1 MTETAT
7 TLNREDLLRQMRN
20 AARAG
25 YTLYPVWRE
34 LLADCDTPVS
44 AYRKI
49 AQGDPYTFLLESVEG
64 GEKLARFSFIGLYSE
79 TVLLFRGAMCER
91 MDARTGA
98 VSMINSAADPLKIIE
113 DELALN
119 RVAPFTLPL
128 SPGSATP
135 RLIGGAVGYLGYE
148 IAARYEPIAI
158 PEQDTLQLPDACVIF
173 TNTFVIFD
181 HIAHRAILLT
191 HADLR
196 QDHAASLRA
205 ARNVLDEL
213 QVALETAPF
222 RKPAAQKKSTAAA
235 TAPKWDA
242 DEDKARF
249 KRMTNCAKEAIFAGD
264 AFQIVPSRR
273 TSRILRCDPFSVY
286 RALRALNP
294 SPYQFYLDC
303 KDFVIAGASP
313 EMLAR
318 VENGEVAAH
327 PIAGT
332 RPRGEN
338 GGADAAF
345 EAELRY
351 DPKEQAEHVMLV
363 DLGRNDLGR
372 VAEPGTVRVTQMMD
386 VERYS
391 HVMHL
396 VSHIT
401 GKLRSGLTA
410 FDAVRSVF
418 PAGTL
423 TGAPKIKAMQIIAE
437 LEGVKRGV
445 YGGGVGYF
453 GYNGNADMAIAIRTL
468 VMKDGVAY
476 AQSGAGI
483 VADSEP
489 EAEFQETERKAQ
501 ALWQAV
507 EMAETFNAATK
518 TSKSAAKLS
527 ARKGEK
533 IHDSVN

>member
-1 MTETAT
+1 MTGTAT
-7 TLNREDLLRQMRN
+7 TIPGNDLLRQMQN
-20 AARAG
+20 AAQTG

-44 AYRKI
+44 AYRKL

-64 GEKLARFSFIGLYSE
+64 GEKLARFSFIGLYPE
-79 TVLLFRGAMCER
+79 TVLLFHGAMCER
-91 MDARTGA
+91 INTQSGA
-98 VSMINSAADPLKIIE
+98 VTQVDDVADPLKVIE
-113 DELALN
+113 DELLLN
-119 RVAPFTLPL
+119 RVAPFNLPL
-128 SPGSATP
+128 SPGSAAP

-148 IAARYEPIAI
+148 IAARYEPIAV
-158 PEQDTLQLPDACVIF
+158 PEQDSLQLPDACIIF

-196 QDHAASLRA
+196 QDHAANLRQA
-205 ARNVLDEL
+205 QNILDEL
-213 QVALETAPF
+213 QQTLETAPF
-222 RKPAAQKKSTAAA
+222 RKPAAQKKSAAA
-235 TAPKWDA
+235 HAQKWNYA
-242 DEDKARF
+242 EDKARF
-249 KRMTNCAKEAIFAGD
+249 IHMTNSAKEAIFAGD

-273 TSRILRCDPFSVY
+273 TSRVLRCDPFSVY

-437 LEGVKRGV
+437 LEGIKRGV

-468 VMKDGVAY
+468 VIKDGVAY

-489 EAEFQETERKAQ
+489 EAEFMETERKAQ

-507 EMAETFNAATK
+507 EMAETFNTNNK
-518 TSKSAAKLS
+518 TPKSAAKAPVS
-527 ARKGEK
+527 KGGK